1 MVKDVSDKKYDC
13 TVCPYPRYKDR
24 NIIFC
29 DVCIKNILDEQR
41 EEKQRKDKKDG
52 K

>member
-1 MVKDVSDKKYDC
+1 MDMNGNEKKYDC
-13 TVCPYPRYKDR
+13 TVCSYPRYKDGK
-24 NIIFC
+24 IIFC
-29 DVCIKNILDEQR
+29 DVCIKKILDEQR